1 MLSVIRRRFP
11 NWQLIFAQTYICSLF
26 FQTMHHYTMIPIT
39 MTAWYHDDT
48 MTPWHDTTIPWYH
61 VALTPWYHDTMIP
74 WYHDMIAGVLSV
86 IRRRFLNW
94 QLIFTQTPLLWV
106 LAWQH
111 KSPASDYL
119 DYHNKVDSREIQ
131 NHLKNSDEDK
141 GYIAQNEHGQD
152 CTQIAGRLVLYSGTF
167 SGELNLVVDRFY
179 RSDAQI
185 LMLRCSLDDFDERCW
200 KRGTLMEQPWK

>member
-1 MLSVIRRRFP
+1 
-11 NWQLIFAQTYICSLF
+11 
-26 FQTMHHYTMIPIT
+26 
-39 MTAWYHDDT
+39 MTAWYHNDT

-61 VALTPWYHDTMIP
+61 VTLTPWYHDTMIP
-74 WYHDMIAGVLSV
+74 WYHYTMIPLYHDTIIPWYHDTYHDTMMIPRHHDMIAGVLSV

-111 KSPASDYL
+111 KSPASDYQ

-131 NHLKNSDEDK
+131 NSDEDK

-152 CTQIAGRLVLYSGTF
+152 CMQGGLFCTPALSPVNRILWWIGFADWILGCSL
-167 SGELNLVVDRFY
+167 
-179 RSDAQI
+179 DAQI
-185 LMLRCSLDDFDERCW
+185 LMLRCSLDDFNERCW